1 MKKYEKALD
10 SDVITVT
17 RTRDGELT
25 TECYVK
31 ADTNMEG
38 ALMSCRILMCAAVRV
53 AGSAGIS
60 EEDVT
65 HIFDNACNEF
75 YEGDEEDGD

>member
-10 SDVITVT
+10 TDVITVT

-25 TECYVK
+25 TECFVS

-38 ALMSCRILMCAAVRV
+38 ALMSCRMLMCAAVRI
-53 AGSAGIS
+53 AERAGIS
-60 EEDVT
+60 
-65 HIFDNACNEF
+65 
-75 YEGDEEDGD
+75 DEEITRIFRRYNTHF